1 MKSKRHTKF
10 ILGIGALL
18 LSYNAVNAQQTG
30 TANQPIPG
38 QLWGLAF
45 GDYAYVP
52 HGDSAGRGNGNV
64 QYKGLGSAASP
75 TQNANAIEIRRAYLG
90 YDYVINKKFSATALL
105 AYEGNADA
113 NNNRTFYLK
122 NIYVTWKNIFKNSDL
137 IIGQQFTPSFAT
149 TNNIDALWGY
159 RSIERSL
166 LDMRKVDA
174 STDMGIS
181 LAGRIWSA
189 DTSELSSFVGYRAML
204 GDNSSNTPV
213 PAFTGAGTSPN
224 STTDKDKKFR
234 LNIYYSSI
242 KNKLT
247 IGIYGD
253 FINDGPVF
261 YKTAK
266 GYQNSTATLK
276 GYAAYNAKLF
286 GIGAEY
292 FEQINTNGE
301 VETFKTDPK
310 SNDTL
315 SAVQSGFS
323 IFGHV
328 TLIPNKLNFF
338 ARYDYYNPDTKYKY
352 TTSENFTNRL
362 VPQNTYTETFITA
375 GLDWTPTDDK
385 KVHIMPNIWYDA
397 ITNGYGSDKLK
408 SDYYLVPRITFYFIF
423 KQ

>member
-1 MKSKRHTKF
+1 MKTRKYTKF
-10 ILGIGALL
+10 ILGIGIYL
-18 LSYNAVNAQQTG
+18 LSYNAIYAQQSTP
-30 TANQPIPG
+30 TPQPGSG

-64 QYKGLGSAASP
+64 QYKGLGSKGSP

-90 YDYVINKKFSATALL
+90 YDYVINSKFSATALL
-105 AYEGNADA
+105 AYEGNYDA
-113 NNNRTFYLK
+113 NNNRTLYLK
-122 NIYVTWKNIFKNSDL
+122 NIYLIWKNIFKNTDL

-159 RSIERSL
+159 RSVERSL

-174 STDMGIS
+174 STDMGIT
-181 LAGRIWSA
+181 LAGRIWST
-189 DTSELSSFVGYRAML
+189 DTTALSSFIGYRAMV

-213 PAFTGAGTSPN
+213 PAFTGAGTAQN
-224 STTDKDKKFR
+224 NTTDKDKKYR

-247 IGIYGD
+247 LGVYSD
-253 FINDGPVF
+253 FINDGAVF
-261 YKTAK
+261 YKTSK
-266 GYQNSTATLK
+266 GYQNSTATFK
-276 GYAAYNAKLF
+276 AYAAYNAKQF

-301 VETFKTDPK
+301 VETFKTDPT
-310 SNDTL
+310 SNDTV
-315 SAVQSGFS
+315 SAVQAGFS
-323 IFGHV
+323 VFGHA

-338 ARYDYYNPDTKYKY
+338 ARYDFYNPDTKYKY
-352 TTSENFTNRL
+352 TTSETFTNRL

-375 GLDWTPTDDK
+375 GLDWTPTEDK
-385 KVHIMPNIWYDA
+385 KVHIMPNIWYDG

-408 SDYYLVPRITFYFIF
+408 SDYYIVPRITFYFIF